1 MILKNLFSRKNPKKA
16 KKSKSLMKS
25 LRKIKK
31 QELVDV
37 ASKSFQIANERIRD
51 LEQLELSEYSR
62 AVINFRAESGHQ
74 YFGET
79 NKKRVTKYDIL
90 NELYAARN
98 FIADITSTY
107 PGVMKEIALLKA
119 SEVLPDLGYKQ
130 VYGTHHN
137 PYKISQDTAK
147 LAYAVYRRLEQY
159 DRNLIYGKAGYGSE
173 TTIAISF
180 QLARENAIDFS
191 ELSSKRKDVIID
203 EALLELVDYINAN
216 ERTNDPYS
224 IRDFNTDYTKI
235 NNLITNIRRGKLV

>member
-16 KKSKSLMKS
+16 KKSNSLIKS
-25 LRKIKK
+25 LRKIRK
-31 QELVDV
+31 QELLEF
-37 ASKSFQIANERIRD
+37 AAESFEIANERIRF
-51 LEQLELSEYSR
+51 LEQLELSDYSR

-74 YFGET
+74 YFGESS
-79 NKKRVTKYDIL
+79 KKRITKYDIL

-98 FIADITSTY
+98 FLADITSTQ
-107 PGVMKEIALLKA
+107 PGVMKEIALLKS
-119 SEVLPDLGYKQ
+119 SEALPDLGYHQ

-137 PYKISQDTAK
+137 PYKISMDTAK

-180 QLARENAIDFS
+180 QLAKENSIDFS
-191 ELSSKRKDVIID
+191 ELSNKRKDEIID
-203 EALLELVDYINAN
+203 EALLTLVDYINAN
-216 ERTNDPYS
+216 ERTYDPYS

>member
-16 KKSKSLMKS
+16 KKSKTLMKS

-31 QELVDV
+31 QELLDF
-37 ASKSFQIANERIRD
+37 AAESFQAANERIRY
-51 LEQLELSEYSR
+51 LEQLELSDYSR
-62 AVINFRAESGHQ
+62 AVINFREESGHK
-74 YFGET
+74 YFGESS
-79 NKKRVTKYDIL
+79 KKNVTKYDIL

-98 FIADITSTY
+98 FLADVTSTQ

-119 SEVLPDLGYKQ
+119 SEALPDLGYKET
-130 VYGTHHN
+130 YGTHHN
-137 PYKISQDTAK
+137 PNKISKDTAK
-147 LAYAVYRRLEQY
+147 LAYSAYRRLEQY

-180 QLARENAIDFS
+180 QLAKENALDFG
-191 ELSSKRKDVIID
+191 ELSNREKDTLID
-203 EALLELVDYINAN
+203 EALLALVDYINAN

-224 IRDFNTDYTKI
+224 IREFNTDYTKI